1 MKHSQNPKQLASA
14 IENLENLKAKFDQKK
29 PLIFLDFDGTLAP
42 IVENHEDAKMDEETR
57 EIVQQLSKKYA
68 IAVVSGRGLS
78 DVREKVG
85 LLDIF
90 YAGSHGFEIA
100 GPNNFKKENE
110 EAQKMLPIFDEVEEI
125 LQKKLSE
132 INGVRFERKK
142 FTLAIHYRQVA
153 EKEVSK
159 FHSLIENVVKNYPKL
174 HKGDGKKV
182 VEIKPNIDW
191 HKGKA
196 VNFLR
201 KELSYE
207 KNPFSIYLGDDTT
220 DEDAFREM
228 ENGLGI
234 LVGEHGHDSYADYR
248 VENITE
254 VKKFL
259 KALL

>member
-1 MKHSQNPKQLASA
+1 MKTLQDPKQLDSA
-14 IENLENLKAKFDQKK
+14 IKNLEEIQLKFSKNK

-42 IVENHEDAKMDEETR
+42 IVENHEDAGMDDETR
-57 EIVQQLSKKYA
+57 EIVKQLSNKYA

-78 DVREKVG
+78 DVRNKVG
-85 LLDIF
+85 LPDIY

-100 GPNNFKKENE
+100 GPNNFEKDNE
-110 EAQKMLPIFDEVEEI
+110 EAKKMLPVFTQIEQTLRQELNKID
-125 LQKKLSE
+125 
-132 INGVRFERKK
+132 GVRFERKK

-153 EKEVSK
+153 EEKISE
-159 FHSLIENVVKNYPKL
+159 FHNIIENVVENYPDL

-201 KELSYE
+201 KELSTH

-228 ENGLGI
+228 ENGIGI
-234 LVGEHGHDSYADYR
+234 LVGEHGNDSYADYR
-248 VENITE
+248 IENIEE
-254 VKKFL
+254 VKQFL
-259 KALL
+259 SALL

>member
-1 MKHSQNPKQLASA
+1 MKTLRDPKLLDSA
-14 IENLENLKAKFDQKK
+14 IENLEELQSKFSHNK

-42 IVENHEDAKMDEETR
+42 IVENHEDAGMDEETKK
-57 EIVQQLSKKYA
+57 IVNELSNNYA

-78 DVREKVG
+78 DVRDKVG
-85 LLDIF
+85 LADIY

-100 GPNNFKKENE
+100 GPNNFEKDNE
-110 EAQKMLPIFDEVEEI
+110 EAEKMLPVFDEIEQK
-125 LQKKLSE
+125 LQQELNDIE
-132 INGVRFERKK
+132 GVRFERKK
-142 FTLAIHYRQVA
+142 FTLAIHYRQVTQ
-153 EKEVSK
+153 EKISA
-159 FHSLIENVVKNYPKL
+159 FHNIIENTIANYPKL

-201 KELSYE
+201 KELSDQE
-207 KNPFSIYLGDDTT
+207 NPFSIYLGDDTT

-228 ENGLGI
+228 ENGIGI
-234 LVGEHGHDSYADYR
+234 LVGEHGNDSYADYR
-248 VENITE
+248 LESITQ
-254 VKKFL
+254 VKQFL

>member
-1 MKHSQNPKQLASA
+1 MKTLQDPKQLDPA
-14 IENLENLKAKFDQKK
+14 IENLEELQSKFSKNK

-42 IVENHEDAKMDEETR
+42 IVENHEDAGMDDETR
-57 EIVQQLSKKYA
+57 KIVKKLSQKYA

-85 LLDIF
+85 LTDIY

-100 GPNNFKKENE
+100 GPNNFEKDNE
-110 EAQKMLPIFDEVEEI
+110 EAEKMLPVFNEIEEK
-125 LQKKLSE
+125 LQQKLKV
-132 INGVRFERKK
+132 IDGVRFERKK

-153 EKEVSK
+153 EEKVSE
-159 FHSLIENVVKNYPKL
+159 FHKIIENEVENYPKL

-201 KELSYE
+201 KELSE
-207 KNPFSIYLGDDTT
+207 EENPFSIYLGDDTT

-228 ENGLGI
+228 ENGIGI
-234 LVGEHGHDSYADYR
+234 LVGEHANDSYADYR
-248 VENITE
+248 VENIEE
-254 VKKFL
+254 VKQFL
-259 KALL
+259 NALL